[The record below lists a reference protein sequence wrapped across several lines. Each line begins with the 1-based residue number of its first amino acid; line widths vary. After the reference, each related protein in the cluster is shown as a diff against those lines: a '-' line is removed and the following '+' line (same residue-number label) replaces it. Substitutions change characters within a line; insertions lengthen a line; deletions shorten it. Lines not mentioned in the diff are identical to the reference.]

1 MPTPRFAGAFF
12 FGHETPKKFRAGSKY
27 FSGLEWNRTLFQD
40 LMVGL
45 GSKFLI
51 LLHHLLFPVDTVRS
65 SESYGA
71 ESHPVCKAARIPPR
85 RHHE

>member
-1 MPTPRFAGAFF
+1 MP
-12 FGHETPKKFRAGSKY
+12 KY
-27 FSGLEWNRTLFQD
+27 FSETRWNPRPGPAFCI
-40 LMVGL
+40 GL

-51 LLHHLLFPVDTVRS
+51 LLHHLLFPVDTARS